1 MNGPFTVS
9 DDVTQLIRTHLVCPA
24 QIADRVGVNH
34 PAVSNWL
41 DRHRSLAELVVT
53 HVAGRPLFWWPQF
66 EAALAELGLPNL
78 KAVEVQRR
86 RAERRAA

>member
-1 MNGPFTVS
+1 MTAPFTVP
-9 DDVTQLIRTHLVCPA
+9 DDVNQLIREHLVCPA
-24 QIADRVGVNH
+24 QIADRAGVNH

-41 DRHRSLAELVVT
+41 DRHRSLAELAVT

-66 EAALAELGLPNL
+66 EAALAELGLPDPQ
-78 KAVEVQRR
+78 AVEVQRR